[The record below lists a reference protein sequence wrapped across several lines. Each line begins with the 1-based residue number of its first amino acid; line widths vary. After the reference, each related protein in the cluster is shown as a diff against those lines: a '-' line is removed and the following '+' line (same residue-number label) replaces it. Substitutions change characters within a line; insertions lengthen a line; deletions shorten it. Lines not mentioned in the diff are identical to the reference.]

1 MIGLVGCMRDATV
14 PTLGWIVLC
23 WGLGIWGLDY
33 ALAGYRLDFTHVNL
47 SQDALAF
54 LNRIV

>member
-1 MIGLVGCMRDATV
+1 MR
-14 PTLGWIVLC
+14 LYQLWGWIVLC